1 MIQLTYAIG
10 SIGRLRHMVWVNKT
24 YAIMTFDAREMKQL
38 PAGQHLTSPDFPGLR
53 LVAGPRFKTWTYR
66 YKSPVDGRMKQTKI
80 GHWPSISLHAAI
92 VEWEKLR
99 AGRDQGAD
107 PAREAKE
114 IRSAA
119 RMEAER
125 VRAEALKAAYTVQRL
140 CDDYYMGHVR
150 LARARKGAA
159 EVDRMFRTML
169 GDLADVPAADLTR
182 AQAFDL
188 IKSYVESAPVQAKK
202 LRAELGAA
210 WDYAIDSG
218 RLPQETP
225 NWWRMILRG
234 KVQSLGKKLSG
245 ENIGPDK
252 RVLSAQEVGT
262 LIRWLPNFTALIED
276 VLIMYLWTGTRGSEI
291 CGMRGNEVAFEGDV
305 WWWTIPKSRTKNVQR
320 QNATDLRV
328 PLFGRALN
336 VVLRRKERFGD
347 SYLFP
352 ARTATVKPVEQK
364 TIQASVFSYQP
375 YCESRPEWDRPRLTV
390 THWAPHDLRRTA
402 RTMLASL
409 GCPDEVGEAI
419 IGHMK
424 SGIVGVYNLHRY
436 DSERVRWLRLLDGH
450 LEAQAAGR

>member
-1 MIQLTYAIG
+1 
-10 SIGRLRHMVWVNKT
+10 
-24 YAIMTFDAREMKQL
+24 MTFDAREMKQL

-66 YKSPVDGRMKQTKI
+66 YKSPVDGRMKQIKI
-80 GHWPSISLHAAI
+80 GRWPAMSLHAA
-92 VEWEKLR
+92 VAEWEKLR
-99 AGRDQGAD
+99 AERDQGAD
-107 PAREAKE
+107 PAGEAKE
-114 IRSAA
+114 VRAVA
-119 RMEAER
+119 KLDAER
-125 VRAEALKAAYTVQRL
+125 ERADAVKAAYTVQRV
-140 CDDYYMGHVR
+140 CDDYHLGHVR
-150 LARARKGAA
+150 LARARKGSA

-169 GDLADVPAADLTR
+169 GDLAGVPASNLTR

-188 IKSYVESAPVQAKK
+188 IKSCAEATPVQAKK

-245 ENIGPDK
+245 KNVGTEK

-262 LIRWLPNFTALIED
+262 LLRWLPNFTALIED
-276 VLIMYLWTGTRGSEI
+276 ALIMYLWTGTRGSEI
-291 CGMRGNEVAFEGDV
+291 CGMRGNEVVLEGDV
-305 WWWTIPKSRTKNVQR
+305 WWWTIPKSRTKNVKR

-336 VVLRRKERFGD
+336 VVLRRKERYGD
-347 SYLFP
+347 SYLF
-352 ARTATVKPVEQK
+352 AAKTATVKPVEQK
-364 TIQASVFSYQP
+364 TIQASVFGFQP
-375 YCESRPEWDRPRLTV
+375 YCETRPEWVRPRLTV

-402 RTMLASL
+402 RTLLAAL

-419 IGHMK
+419 LGHMK
-424 SGIVGVYNLHRY
+424 PGIVGVYNLHRY
-436 DSERVRWLRLLDGH
+436 DVERGEWLKRLDEH
-450 LEAQAAGR
+450 LEALAVAR